1 MFFSGNSKEI
11 EDFPDID
18 LPQFSLSKLMDDSE
32 EKKNR
37 KTNEKISL
45 SKNGMF
51 TSYSAFNRTKENLL
65 LSNRYA
71 TDSFGR
77 SYENILTPCYL
88 APEELTHNKL
98 SLKEEMKADLFKL
111 GCVLY
116 ELYTSQPLF
125 TISSLQEYV
134 HSNSDA
140 ASLTG
145 LNTISEPIRV
155 PIQLSYSQ

>member
-1 MFFSGNSKEI
+1 M
-11 EDFPDID
+11 
-18 LPQFSLSKLMDDSE
+18 
-32 EKKNR
+32 
-37 KTNEKISL
+37 
-45 SKNGMF
+45 
-51 TSYSAFNRTKENLL
+51 
-65 LSNRYA
+65 LSNRYS

-88 APEELTHNKL
+88 APEELTHDQL
-98 SLKEEMKADLFKL
+98 SLKEEMEADLFKL

-116 ELYTSQPLF
+116 ELHTSQPLF

-134 HSNSDA
+134 LSNGDV

-155 PIQLSYSQ
+155 LVYILS